1 MDDILITNRVFFF
14 LIFMLLIRVAS
25 QVFLKVI
32 TSYFKCYDKRKGKK
46 DSAIRDPLKIVQSRA

>member
-1 MDDILITNRVFFF
+1 MDDILITNRVFF

-32 TSYFKCYDKRKGKK
+32 TSYFKCYYKRKGQK
-46 DSAIRDPLKIVQSRA
+46 DSANLDPLKIVQSRA